1 MLTYCRYLNIFICT
15 VVCWPCGDQEPAPVG
30 GEVRW
35 NVPPL
40 VHRLTNSKQQ
50 NYKTIFL
57 TRWLSSTPRQAIHVL
72 FRVFPIIP
80 SPEPEIIGFWA
91 AVPDCS
97 VLVDSMPQLLSSQL
111 QHRLRTDGG
120 GKKLQTETL
129 RYVQPRQTPRE
140 SDFLAIFCRVKSSH
154 QKFMLDVKTGSCETD
169 AKC

>member
-40 VHRLTNSKQQ
+40 VHRLNSKQQ

-57 TRWLSSTPRQAIHVL
+57 TRWLSSTPQQAIHVL

-97 VLVDSMPQLLSSQL
+97 VLVDSMPRLLSFSTDWGQMVAAV
-111 QHRLRTDGG
+111 RLKHWDMSS
-120 GKKLQTETL
+120 
-129 RYVQPRQTPRE
+129 VQSRPTPRE
-140 SDFLAIFCRVKSSH
+140 SDFLAIFCRVESSH
-154 QKFMLDVKTGSCETD
+154 QKCSGFMLEVKTGSSEAD